1 MTAYYNEIDPK
12 AAAWLRELIKR
23 GLIADGDVD
32 ETDIRDVDPARLGG
46 YAQCHFFAGI
56 GGWSY
61 ALRLA
66 GWPDDRPVWTGSCP
80 CQPFSAAGR
89 RAGQADERHLW
100 PHWHHLI
107 SVCRPS
113 VVFGEQVASKDGL
126 GWLDLVC
133 ADLEGSGYAVGA
145 ADLCAAGV
153 GAPHIR
159 QRLWFVGMADAS
171 GEHLRRGL
179 GQGDGASGTSQGAAW
194 ERQRGGDDDGRSR
207 ADGGLADAVL
217 AGRAEGRAV
226 AGDGSS
232 ASGSD
237 DGGLADAEHGAEH
250 WHARAVCGAEA
261 TDASNGGGDNVP
273 FRFREADRLADAS
286 GLGRGEVG
294 IGDHRGHDW
303 RQLDADVEDGGLADA
318 DSAGRLARQR
328 DDQAARHGHTAAADG
343 DDGGLADARSRGSA
357 QGLSEPKQWE
367 EGRAG
372 EHDDCGDQFAREQA
386 ALAAARP
393 SPTDGHWRDADWLFC
408 RDDRWR
414 PVEPAS
420 QRMANGLSLCLGS
433 VRRARADEKEEVLSV
448 EERVGLGRKALRVL
462 RESNGPEAFWLSVG
476 GRIGFPQATFLLAI
490 LCEYSRELGIVE
502 DSKKTSS
509 AQNGEVFLRTLR
521 QSTSSASCSPQRS
534 ECSEQLI
541 RELGD
546 ALSKLS
552 QDSAQ
557 HQELMNF
564 LASYTAGPLANS
576 AAARVGRLRGYG
588 NAIVPPLAATFI
600 RSVM

>member
-1 MTAYYNEIDPK
+1 MRAYYNEIDPK

-46 YAQCHFFAGI
+46 YTQCHFFAGI
-56 GGWSY
+56 GGWSL

-89 RAGQADERHLW
+89 RAGVADERHLW

-107 SVCRPS
+107 SQCQPAI
-113 VVFGEQVASKDGL
+113 VFGEQVASKDGL
-126 GWLDLVC
+126 GWLDLVH
-133 ADLEGSGYAVGA
+133 ADMEATGYAVGA
-145 ADLCAAGV
+145 ADLCAAGI

-159 QRLWFVGMADAS
+159 QRLWFVGERLADAADA
-171 GEHLRRGL
+171 GLQIGRRG
-179 GQGDGASGTSQGAAW
+179 SGREPGSVEQS
-194 ERQRGGDDDGRSR
+194 ERLR
-207 ADGGLADAVL
+207 ADGGLADA
-217 AGRAEGRAV
+217 G
-226 AGDGSS
+226 
-232 ASGSD
+232 
-237 DGGLADAEHGAEH
+237 
-250 WHARAVCGAEA
+250 
-261 TDASNGGGDNVP
+261 
-273 FRFREADRLADAS
+273 
-286 GLGRGEVG
+286 
-294 IGDHRGHDW
+294 
-303 RQLDADVEDGGLADA
+303 
-318 DSAGRLARQR
+318 
-328 DDQAARHGHTAAADG
+328 
-343 DDGGLADARSRGSA
+343 SRGST
-357 QGLSEPKQWE
+357 QGLSEPQQRQ
-367 EGRAG
+367 EGIAG
-372 EHDDCGDQFAREQA
+372 EHDDNRGQRAGGQA
-386 ALAAARP
+386 APAAAWPR
-393 SPTDGHWRDADWLFC
+393 PTDGQWAAADWLFC
-408 RDDRWR
+408 RDGKWR

-448 EERVGLGRKALRVL
+448 EGRVGLGRKALRVL

-502 DSKKTSS
+502 DGKKTSS

-521 QSTSSASCSPQRS
+521 RSTPSASCSPQRS

-588 NAIVPPLAATFI
+588 NAIVPQVAGTFI
-600 RSVM
+600 RSVMEC